1 MTMGGHSMIEFLSG
15 VHAVDLILAIVAV
28 EVVAITAYW
37 HATHRGIAPA
47 SLLPNLLAGALLL
60 AALRLALS
68 GYSWPW
74 YTACLALAG
83 LANVADLR
91 QRWR

>member
-1 MTMGGHSMIEFLSG
+1 MRSIVLNFLSG
-15 VHAVDLILAIVAV
+15 VHAVDVILV
-28 EVVAITAYW
+28 VVAAEAAAIALYW
-37 HATHRGIAPA
+37 QATGRGIKPVQ
-47 SLLPNLLAGALLL
+47 LFPNLFAGALLL
-60 AALRLALS
+60 LALRLSLG

-83 LANVADLR
+83 IANVADLR

>member
-1 MTMGGHSMIEFLSG
+1 MTDFLSG
-15 VHAVDLILAIVAV
+15 VHAVDLILAIIAFELVAF
-28 EVVAITAYW
+28 TLYW
-37 HATHRGIAPA
+37 HLRGRGIAPA
-47 SLLPNLLAGALLL
+47 QLLPNLLAGALLL
-60 AALRLALS
+60 LALRLALS

-83 LANVADLR
+83 VANVADLR